1 MYEGRKRQCCQYK
14 CNWSHVGFNY
24 GNHQKSAIG
33 TNFPELVWNGLFI
46 LTLYWLY
53 FQPLHD
59 DVIKWKYFPR
69 YWPFVRGIHRSQVN
83 SPHKG
88 QWRGALILSLI
99 CAWINGWVNN
109 READDW
115 RRHWA
120 HNDVIVMSTYI
131 LNYSSRY
138 IEWKCNY
145 WRPQDELRCS
155 PCWWHSNNWCVVS
168 PYFNERYQMAQLR
181 FTGDMADRNCVLH
194 YQANMDMAVIM
205 AT

>member
-1 MYEGRKRQCCQYK
+1 MEWVTYPYLVLTIFPTITWWR
-14 CNWSHVGFNY
+14 
-24 GNHQKSAIG
+24 HQMEI
-33 TNFPELVWNGLFI
+33 FPALLALCAG
-46 LTLYWLY
+46 
-53 FQPLHD
+53 
-59 DVIKWKYFPR
+59 
-69 YWPFVRGIHRSQVN
+69 N
-83 SPHKG
+83 SPFTG
-88 QWRGALILSLI
+88 EFPTQRTVTRSLDTFFDM
-99 CAWINGWVNN
+99 CLNKGWVNN

-194 YQANMDMAVIM
+194 YQANMDMVVIM